1 MTVAFASDQRL
12 ENGAEQLESLRRQ
25 MALLSEKVSG
35 GPSRSGDLVPAG
47 PVSLP
52 PGTVGV
58 LSGARSLLLSMVASV
73 TAAGGNAAIVGQPDI
88 GLLAAVEM
96 GADLSRL
103 AVIPDPGTDPVEV
116 AAVLIDGMDL
126 VVLGLGGRRVTRAR
140 ARAVVARARQKA
152 APCWSP
158 TATGKACRRGLRPGS
173 AAMRSPRPSGA
184 CPPRGWGGSV
194 GCGCRSTGVDGDGL
208 RSRAGDLVYG
218 LARGRGGRGR
228 GPIRDGPGRGH
239 VGKPGDRLLGDR
251 AGGRGAPR
259 VAASGGGGAVSATV
273 YSDCRRRPRRPAL
286 RRGDRGGRRSGAPR
300 RAAAARAP
308 GVAGA
313 RAGPFF
319 GSEQM
324 AAERLIDAV
333 AAAGAECQVGIADRL
348 STAVFAARAGRI
360 VEPGGDAR
368 FLSLLSIRQLATE
381 PSLSGPG
388 RDDLTDLLWRMGIR
402 TIGQFAAL
410 SRTDVASRFGADA
423 VAAHRFARG
432 EPERAPCGREPPPDL
447 AAELACDP
455 PIDRVDAAA
464 FAGRSLA
471 AELHRAL
478 MAAGVGCTRLAIHA
492 VTANGEERSRVWR
505 CAEPL
510 TEDATAD
517 RVRWQLDGWL
527 NNRNARD
534 RPTAAVTLLR
544 LQAVETVSASEG
556 LQLPLWGGLGEQD
569 RLRARRAL
577 VRVQGLLGPEAVR
590 VPVLSGGHGPAERIT
605 LTVLGLVAPEPVPQ
619 ADPGQPWPGRLPD
632 PSPAVLFDDPVD
644 LLDAQGNPIRVTS
657 RGMFSAD
664 PARLR
669 VRGRDDR
676 LRWWAGPWPDDE
688 RWWDPDRASG
698 RTARAQ
704 VLLDGDPGTA
714 LLLCYRQRRWY
725 LEGSY
730 E

>member
-1 MTVAFASDQRL
+1 MASARVLAIWCMDWPAVAA
-12 ENGAEQLESLRRQ
+12 A
-25 MALLSEKVSG
+25 A
-35 GPSRSGDLVPAG
+35 
-47 PVSLP
+47 
-52 PGTVGV
+52 
-58 LSGARSLLLSMVASV
+58 
-73 TAAGGNAAIVGQPDI
+73 AAGLSATAPVAVT
-88 GLLAAVEM
+88 LAN
-96 GADLSRL
+96 R
-103 AVIPDPGTDPVEV
+103 VIACSAT
-116 AAVLIDGMDL
+116 
-126 VVLGLGGRRVTRAR
+126 AR
-140 ARAVVARARQKA
+140 AAGV
-152 APCWSP
+152 
-158 TATGKACRRGLRPGS
+158 RRGLR
-173 AAMRSPRPSGA
+173 
-184 CPPRGWGGSV
+184 
-194 GCGCRSTGVDGDGL
+194 
-208 RSRAGDLVYG
+208 
-218 LARGRGGRGR
+218 
-228 GPIRDGPGRGH
+228 
-239 VGKPGDRLLGDR
+239 
-251 AGGRGAPR
+251 
-259 VAASGGGGAVSATV
+259 
-273 YSDCRRRPRRPAL
+273 RRE
-286 RRGDRGGRRSGAPR
+286 
-300 RAAAARAP
+300 AAARCPQLFIATADADRDARLFEGVIAAVDDLVPRAELLRP
-308 GVAGA
+308 GLLVLPVRGPA
-313 RAGPFF
+313 RFF

-447 AAELACDP
+447 PTPA
-455 PIDRVDAAA
+455 
-464 FAGRSLA
+464 
-471 AELHRAL
+471 
-478 MAAGVGCTRLAIHA
+478 AIHA